1 MIETPATGRKSRR
14 TGHFAA
20 TKAGPQGKLVG
31 MPLVGKPGERPDE
44 QLLEKLQ
51 QQLGVRFRDP
61 EVLVRAVTHASWANE
76 NPVRVDGAPTQNNE
90 RDEFLGDAVLDLATS
105 HLIMER
111 FPISN
116 EGELS
121 RLRAALVNERRL
133 ADVARRIGLG
143 DFLLLGKG
151 EEMSGGREKESLL
164 ADVLEAIVG
173 AIYQEA
179 GYPAALEFLAGHL
192 VPDLEELG
200 APGFDRDFKTRLQ
213 ELAQSRLKA
222 TPRYALVRE
231 VGPDHEKVF
240 EVNLLIGGKV
250 HGTGSGRSKKE
261 AEQAAAKDALARLDG
276 EAEAARGGNGAD
288 GNANGEGGGAE
299 PAAGK
304 DPPGGPAGKPAEDVR

>member
-1 MIETPATGRKSRR
+1 MASNVISRGAVAIPRGRL
-14 TGHFAA
+14 G
-20 TKAGPQGKLVG
+20 G
-31 MPLVGKPGERPDE
+31 MPLVGKPGERPD
-44 QLLEKLQ
+44 QKLLEKLQ
-51 QQLGVRFRDP
+51 RQLGVRFRDP
-61 EVLVRAVTHASWANE
+61 EVLVRAMTHASWANE
-76 NPVRVDGAPTQNNE
+76 NPLRVDGAPTQNNE

-164 ADVLEAIVG
+164 ADVLEAVVG
-173 AIYQEA
+173 VIYQEI
-179 GYPAALEFLAGHL
+179 GYSAALKFLADHL

-200 APGFDRDFKTRLQ
+200 VPGFDRDFKTRLQ

-231 VGPDHEKVF
+231 VGPDHEKIF

-261 AEQAAAKDALARLDG
+261 AEQAAAKDALARLELDAAVTR
-276 EAEAARGGNGAD
+276 AED
-288 GNANGEGGGAE
+288 GNGGGAGDGSGNGNGSD
-299 PAAGK
+299 AAGSAQEK
-304 DPPGGPAGKPAEDVR
+304 SSPGGNKPAEDPR